1 MSLFRFIQWVNERW
15 IVTVYGDGQ
24 QGRDFT
30 YVEDIARG
38 TLAGLKPLGYE
49 VINLGSN
56 GPVVLM
62 DAVRLIEEL
71 VGRRAIVEYLPR
83 HPADVQATWADI
95 TKAQKLLGW
104 RPQTPL
110 NNGLA
115 DLNAWCQKNRSWAKR
130 IRTR

>member
-1 MSLFRFIQWVNERW
+1 
-15 IVTVYGDGQ
+15 VTVYGDGQ